1 MKKSIFLLSILAM
14 NVLVG
19 CNEKTAKESRTDS
32 AGAKKT
38 MENGLMVPE
47 TWIRSRVGK
56 AEEKLNTT
64 EVGTVVWN
72 AMEARG
78 GLARWYSNGALA
90 FRFNYQPLDGSTQR
104 DSYQTI
110 DTWSNRARHTSAAD
124 STAHF
129 GWTGEKAWI
138 QAKDSTAFAYDT
150 RFWALTP
157 YYFLAQP
164 FVLDGEGVNLELLSQ
179 ITYKGKVQDVV
190 KVTFDSG
197 TGDAPDDY
205 YVLYFTKDT
214 HRLSAIRYIVSYPGY
229 FKKGEHLPEK
239 FMEVIGEN
247 IVNGI
252 LFPTD
257 YKTYWL
263 TENQKPGEYITKIEV
278 SDVHFIDTLK
288 NVFFDMPED
297 AENLE
302 DQ

>member
-1 MKKSIFLLSILAM
+1 M
-14 NVLVG
+14 
-19 CNEKTAKESRTDS
+19 
-32 AGAKKT
+32 
-38 MENGLMVPE
+38 
-47 TWIRSRVGK
+47 
-56 AEEKLNTT
+56 
-64 EVGTVVWN
+64 
-72 AMEARG
+72 
-78 GLARWYSNGALA
+78 
-90 FRFNYQPLDGSTQR
+90 DGSTQR
-104 DSYQTI
+104 DSLQTI
-110 DTWSNRARHTSAAD
+110 DTWSNRAKHTSFID

-129 GWTGEKAWI
+129 GWTGEKSWI
-138 QAKDSTAFAYDT
+138 QAKDSTTFAYET

-164 FVLDGEGVNLELLSQ
+164 FVLDGEGVNLELLPQ
-179 ITYKGKVQDVV
+179 MTYKNKVQDVV

-229 FKKGEHLPEK
+229 FKKGEYLPEK

-247 IVNGI
+247 SVNGI

-257 YKTYWL
+257 FKTHWL

-288 NVFFDMPED
+288 NDFFNMPEA
-297 AENLE
+297 AEIVEEL
-302 DQ
+302 